1 MGINRPGIEF
11 FGPMEKP
18 AALPRRALR
27 RHCFHRWRAGRRCSS
42 PTVPRPPDRSWLSP
56 PGPEVV
62 GAGRRGRSRCA
73 AAYCDR
79 QIEQARA
86 WRSLSRT
93 PHRCGFSGGS
103 NSRVWL
109 QFRFGVT
116 NGRRAM
122 SAMGPIIHDKRTSRC
137 SDLQVPLVP
146 QPGSCSGKQS
156 LLDHLVRP
164 AQLFETSSSPGVTR
178 PGVTAGR
185 Y

>member
-1 MGINRPGIEF
+1 LN
-11 FGPMEKP
+11 
-18 AALPRRALR
+18 
-27 RHCFHRWRAGRRCSS
+27 SS
-42 PTVPRPPDRSWLSP
+42 GL
-56 PGPEVV
+56 
-62 GAGRRGRSRCA
+62 
-73 AAYCDR
+73 
-79 QIEQARA
+79 
-86 WRSLSRT
+86 WRSLRLCLAALFLAT
-93 PHRCGFSGGS
+93 VFIAGGLVGGVHRQPCRGHPIDRGFRLRAPKWWAPDDVVALDALPHTATGKLNKLALGDRFRGHLIAADSVEEATVESGS
-103 NSRVWL
+103 SSA
-109 QFRFGVT
+109 FGVT

-178 PGVTAGR
+178 PGVAAGR